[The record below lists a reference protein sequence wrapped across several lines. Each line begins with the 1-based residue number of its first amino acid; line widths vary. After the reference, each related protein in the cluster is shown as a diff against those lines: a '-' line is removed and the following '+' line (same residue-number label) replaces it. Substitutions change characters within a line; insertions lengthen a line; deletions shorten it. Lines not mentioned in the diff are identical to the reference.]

1 MIKVVIFMAY
11 YLDIPYTFPG
21 GVVKHFDLIVP
32 PNYRNDISTLLVW
45 VHGGGWNSGDKRIQ
59 NEFHRFCYRGY
70 PMLAIEYRLSRN
82 APYPAQLIDCKSAI
96 RWARAHAAE
105 YGIKADRII
114 VGGGSAGGHLSAML
128 GLTSNTR
135 KYDVGENLEYSSAVD
150 AVVDFCGPA
159 DLTGE
164 LLFRKYGS
172 SLLSNDPELAKEA
185 SPLQFVAPDAPPFL
199 ICHGDEDPSV
209 PLSDSR
215 RLRDALTAV
224 GVPVTYFEIPGA
236 QHGFDHETVYR
247 LLTEFITKHAI

>member
-1 MIKVVIFMAY
+1 MAY
-11 YLDIPYTFPG
+11 YLDIPHTFPG

-32 PNYRNDISTLLVW
+32 PNLKKDISTLLVW
-45 VHGGGWNSGDKRIQ
+45 VHGGGWSSGDKRIQ

-70 PMLAIEYRLSRN
+70 PMLAIEYRLSQD

-96 RWARAHAAE
+96 RWAKAHAAE

-128 GLTSNTR
+128 GLTGNAR

-159 DLTGE
+159 DLTSDHFFLGYNK
-164 LLFRKYGS
+164 LFA
-172 SLLSNDPELAKEA
+172 NDMDIAKET
-185 SPLQFVAPDAPPFL
+185 SPLRWVTSDAPPFL

-209 PLSDSR
+209 PLSDSQ
-215 RLRDALTAV
+215 RLRDALEAA
-224 GVPVTYFEIPGA
+224 GVLVTYFEVPGA
-236 QHGFDHETVYR
+236 HHGFDHETVYR
-247 LLTEFITKHAI
+247 LLTEFILRHAM